1 MVEFIQLKVCSREL
15 AFFLT
20 YTPGGGL
27 EVNPL
32 PFAWFERGHMHQS
45 VGRHWCWNH
54 VCSWYNS

>member
-1 MVEFIQLKVCSREL
+1 MVEFIQVKVCSREL

-27 EVNPL
+27 EVNSL

-45 VGRHWCWNH
+45 V
-54 VCSWYNS
+54 